1 MSNLITRKPSHQRMK
16 RQLLIVML
24 VIFAWS
30 VAMGF
35 ILGLATSANA
45 ANPASS
51 VGTVDVV
58 PANYQLGQE
67 LYIENCSTC
76 HIALPPAV
84 FPTQTW
90 KNLLEDS
97 QHYGAQIQPLV
108 DPQRILVWK
117 YVSTFSRVQLQ
128 DEEIPYRLNR
138 SRYFKALHPGVKLPN
153 PVNMDSCVSCHLG
166 AREFNFRSLTPEWDK

>member
-1 MSNLITRKPSHQRMK
+1 MSNLVTRKPSHKKLK

-24 VIFAWS
+24 IIFGWS
-30 VAMGF
+30 VAIGF
-35 ILGLATSANA
+35 ILGLATSTQA
-45 ANPASS
+45 ANPPEI
-51 VGTVDVV
+51 GTVDVV

-67 LYIENCSTC
+67 LYRENCSSC

-108 DPQRILVWK
+108 NPERILVWN
-117 YVSTFSRVQLQ
+117 YISTFSRVQLR
-128 DEEIPYRLNR
+128 DEETPYRLNR
-138 SRYFKALHPGVKLPN
+138 SRYFRALHPGVELAN
-153 PVNMDSCVSCHLG
+153 PLKMGSCVSCHPG
-166 AREFNFRSLTPEWDK
+166 ANEYNFRKLTPEWEK

>member
-1 MSNLITRKPSHQRMK
+1 MSTLFKPKSSHKKLK

-30 VAMGF
+30 IAIGF
-35 ILGLATSANA
+35 ILGLATSTQA
-45 ANPASS
+45 ANPPAI
-51 VGTVDVV
+51 GTVDVV
-58 PANYQLGQE
+58 PANYQLGQQ

-76 HIALPPAV
+76 HIALPPQV

-90 KNLLEDS
+90 KNILEDS
-97 QHYGAQIQPLV
+97 QHYGAQIQPLA
-108 DPQRILVWK
+108 DPQRIFVWK

-128 DEEIPYRLNR
+128 DEDTPYRLGK

-153 PVNMDSCVSCHLG
+153 PVTMDGCISCHPG
-166 AREFNFRSLTPEWDK
+166 AKDYNFRSLTPENN